1 MKRPS
6 EIRTAPRDWLLVLKT
21 AYPFLVNLGIGDL
34 LLFGSQALSVYLK
47 SPLRSKDL
55 DLVSSQI
62 GPRHLEALRKHLESS
77 GLETRNTTVQSKP
90 LAKARMTIYTVELR
104 LGRKPFFLE
113 IFDRIL
119 DGQNPS
125 ILTPHAQRTRKWNLD
140 LWVPSPNAVV
150 ALRLSFRQPEGISRL
165 NAIRLNNFIQQSR
178 SKLNFNEIA
187 TMITQWGMDDRVKE
201 NLRTLHKSHRLRI
214 RGENLLYPRID
225 LQPAQ
230 RALREMDLA
239 RLKRKRKPEKTCP
252 AQPKGIPGPGGR
264 A

>member
-1 MKRPS
+1 MKRPV

-21 AYPFLVNLGIGDL
+21 AYPFLIKRGIGDL

-104 LGRKPFFLE
+104 LGTKPFFLE

-125 ILTPHAQRTRKWNLD
+125 ILTPYAQRARKWNLD
-140 LWVPSPNAVV
+140 LWAPSPNAVV

-165 NAIRLNNFIQQSR
+165 NAVRLNNFIRQNR
-178 SKLNFNEIA
+178 SKLNFDEVK
-187 TMITQWGMDDRVKE
+187 TMINQWGMNDRVKE
-201 NLRTLHKSHRLRI
+201 NLRMLHKSHRLRI
-214 RGENLLYPRID
+214 IGENLLYPGID
-225 LQPAQ
+225 PQPAQ
-230 RALREMDLA
+230 STTRDMDLRRA
-239 RLKRKRKPEKTCP
+239 KIGRVKGWSSTDVIRKWRELRKP
-252 AQPKGIPGPGGR
+252 
-264 A
+264 

>member
-6 EIRTAPRDWLLVLKT
+6 EIRTAPRDWLLVLKI

-62 GPRHLEALRKHLESS
+62 GPRRLEALRKQLESN

-90 LAKARMTIYTVELR
+90 LAQARMTIYTVELKF
-104 LGRKPFFLE
+104 GPKPFFLE
-113 IFDRIL
+113 IFDKVL

-125 ILTPHAQRTRKWNLD
+125 ILSPYAQRAHKWNLD
-140 LWVPSPNAVV
+140 IWAPSPNAVV

-165 NAIRLNNFIQQSR
+165 NAIRLNNFIQQNQN
-178 SKLNFNEIA
+178 KLNFDEVKTI
-187 TMITQWGMDDRVKE
+187 ISQWGMDARVKE

-214 RGENLLYPRID
+214 LDENLLY
-225 LQPAQ
+225 A
-230 RALREMDLA
+230 REEL
-239 RLKRKRKPEKTCP
+239 
-252 AQPKGIPGPGGR
+252 
-264 A
+264 

>member
-1 MKRPS
+1 MKRPA

-34 LLFGSQALSVYLK
+34 LLFGSQALSVYLE

-62 GPRHLEALRKHLESS
+62 GPRHLEVLRKHLETK

-104 LGRKPFFLE
+104 LGTKPFFLE

-125 ILTPHAQRTRKWNLD
+125 ILTPYAQRARKWNLD
-140 LWVPSPNAVV
+140 LWAPSPNAVV

-165 NAIRLNNFIQQSR
+165 NAVRLNIFIRQTR
-178 SKLNFNEIA
+178 RKLNFGEVK
-187 TMITQWGMDDRVKE
+187 TLITQWGMDDQVKE
-201 NLRTLHKSHRLRI
+201 NLRTLHKSHKLRI
-214 RGENLLYPRID
+214 IGENLLYPRVD
-225 LQPAQ
+225 PQSAQ
-230 RALREMDLA
+230 RASSGMDLRRA
-239 RLKRKRKPEKTCP
+239 KIGPAKGWSSTEEIRKWRKL
-252 AQPKGIPGPGGR
+252 R
-264 A
+264 RH

>member
-6 EIRTAPRDWLLVLKT
+6 EIRTAPRSWLLVLKT
-21 AYPFLVNLGIGDL
+21 AYPFLVDRGIGDL

-104 LGRKPFFLE
+104 LGAKPFFLE

-125 ILTPHAQRTRKWNLD
+125 VLTPHAQRARKWNLD
-140 LWVPSPNAVV
+140 LWAPSPNAVV

-165 NAIRLNNFIQQSR
+165 NAIRLNSFIQQSR
-178 SKLNFNEIA
+178 SNLSFDEVKK
-187 TMITQWGMDDRVKE
+187 MIIQWGMEDRVKE
-201 NLRTLHKSHRLRI
+201 NLRILHKSHRLRI
-214 RGENLLYPRID
+214 RGENLLYPRAD

-230 RALREMDLA
+230 RASRGMDLRRA
-239 RLKRKRKPEKTCP
+239 KIGTV
-252 AQPKGIPGPGGR
+252 KG
-264 A
+264 